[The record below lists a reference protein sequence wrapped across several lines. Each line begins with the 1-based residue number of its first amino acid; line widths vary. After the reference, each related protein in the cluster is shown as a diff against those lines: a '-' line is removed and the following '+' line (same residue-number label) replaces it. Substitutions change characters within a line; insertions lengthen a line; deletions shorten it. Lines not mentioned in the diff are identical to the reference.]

1 MLYCYYVYYRV
12 QPGQAVELEQ
22 RVRDMLSSV
31 RQNAGVVGRLL
42 KKHQEPLL
50 WMEVYEDV
58 GDAAGFERALT
69 EAVGKFRLHQF
80 LVPGSKRAVECFVS

>member
-1 MLYCYYVYYRV
+1 
-12 QPGQAVELEQ
+12 
-22 RVRDMLSSV
+22 
-31 RQNAGVVGRLL
+31 L